1 MARLA
6 EKGDFIKNLGSIS
19 NVVVVLVVLAA
30 IYVKMNDAGA
40 VAIFRGSDIYI
51 LVGAVLALVV
61 LKIFYSHRN
70 KK

>member
-1 MARLA
+1 
-6 EKGDFIKNLGSIS
+6 
-19 NVVVVLVVLAA
+19 VVVVLVVLAA

-40 VAIFRGSDIYI
+40 DAIFRGSDIYI
-51 LVGAVLALVV
+51 VVGAVLALAV